1 MTTGR
6 TGDRDERGR
15 FVHGNPGGPGQCG
28 RRVGM
33 LRKALLEAVSEADI
47 SEIARVLVDAAKA
60 GDVQAAKLVFERTLG
75 RPIEA
80 DLLERIETLEES
92 MAA

>member
-6 TGDRDERGR
+6 RADRDERGR

-28 RRVGM
+28 RRVGL

-47 SEIARVLVDAAKA
+47 ADIARVLVVAAKA
-60 GDVQAAKLVFERTLG
+60 GDVQAARIVLERTLG
-75 RPIEA
+75 RPIEH
-80 DLLERIETLEES
+80 DLLERLEALEETF
-92 MAA
+92 AA